1 MDSLLIAIALA
12 MDAFSVAITG
22 GATLKKPQLK
32 DSFLVGIYFGVFQ
45 GIMPIIGWQAGKCFE
60 KLISSFDHW
69 IAFAMLFFIGGKM
82 VIEPFRKKE
91 DETHFELT
99 HKLLIILAIA
109 TSIDAMG
116 VGLSY
121 ALLERPIM
129 LASLIIGIV
138 AFLFSFFGIYL
149 GKCLKKIV
157 KNKAELIGGIILLG
171 IGVKI
176 LFDHGVFS

>member
-1 MDSLLIAIALA
+1 
-12 MDAFSVAITG
+12 
-22 GATLKKPQLK
+22 
-32 DSFLVGIYFGVFQ
+32 
-45 GIMPIIGWQAGKCFE
+45 
-60 KLISSFDHW
+60 
-69 IAFAMLFFIGGKM
+69 M